1 MITTRSGR
9 AKIKVY
15 PECKYQY
22 TSDPSDVLELDG
34 VSGFDIISGKMGIE
48 IGAEMICNV
57 GSEDPFNEYLRIY
70 FENGETA
77 TYRNSFVDLFPY

>member
-1 MITTRSGR
+1 MITVRNEK
-9 AKIKVY
+9 AKMKIY

-22 TSDPSDVLELDG
+22 VSDAADVQFLDG
-34 VSGFDIISGKMGIE
+34 IAGFEIITGEEGRK
-48 IGAEMICNV
+48 IGAEMVCNV
-57 GSEDPFNEYLRIY
+57 GEEDPLNEYLRIY